1 MTSITSKSQNEALR
15 VLGIVFGFILI
26 GMIGVVA
33 MLAFIIFV
41 PVFIKNLVIKL
52 LGGLNG

>member
-1 MTSITSKSQNEALR
+1 MDSITSKSQNEALR